1 MKMTILGSG
10 TSHGVPVI
18 ACKCKVCTSVDSRDK
33 RMRASALVQSAD
45 ASIVI
50 DTGPEFRM
58 QALRCGLE
66 KLDAVLVTHSHADHL
81 NGLDDVRIF
90 SHTKSVDPSNPDAK
104 ETEGEGLPVYANAW
118 TIRDTKNR
126 FDYIFMPVKE
136 GGGKPKI
143 LLEDTAA
150 FSAENPIRTKSICAI
165 PIPIMHGHLE
175 CNGYLLYEDAPL
187 QERKSI
193 AYLTDCS
200 SIPQETF
207 DVIAKN
213 AGTLEHLV
221 IDGLREK
228 PHSTHFSFEQALEAA
243 NILSPRHTWLTHIT
257 HNKSHTEINE
267 YVLTL
272 LEKFPALSAIV
283 KSGGS
288 VEAAYD
294 GLELSCS

>member
-18 ACKCKVCTSVDSRDK
+18 ACDCKVCTSVDSRDK
-33 RMRASALVQSAD
+33 RMRASAFVQNSD
-45 ASIVI
+45 ASLVI

-58 QALRCGLE
+58 QALRFNIK
-66 KLDAVLVTHSHADHL
+66 KLDSVLVTHSHADHL

-90 SHTKSVDPSNPDAK
+90 SHTKSVDPSNPDSK
-104 ETEGEGLPVYANAW
+104 ETEGLGIPVYANTV

-143 LLEDTAA
+143 HLEDTAS
-150 FSAENPIRTKSICAI
+150 FSAENPIRTNSICAI
-165 PIPIMHGHLE
+165 PVPIMHGHLE

-187 QERKSI
+187 QKRKSI

-200 SIPQETF
+200 AIPQETF
-207 DVIAKN
+207 DLIAKK

-243 NILSPRHTWLTHIT
+243 NILAPHHTWLTHIT
-257 HNKSHTEINE
+257 HNKSHTEIQE
-267 YVLTL
+267 YIGSVLQ
-272 LEKFPALSAIV
+272 KFPALNEIV

-288 VEAAYD
+288 VEPAYD
-294 GLELSCS
+294 GLEIFCS

>member
-1 MKMTILGSG
+1 MTILGSG

-18 ACKCKVCTSVDSRDK
+18 ACDCKVCTSVDSRDK

-45 ASIVI
+45 ASLVI

-58 QALRCGLE
+58 QAL
-66 KLDAVLVTHSHADHL
+66 KFKIKSLDSVLITHSHADHL
-81 NGLDDVRIF
+81 NGLDDIRIF
-90 SHTKSVDPSNPDAK
+90 SHTKSVDPSNPDSK
-104 ETEGEGLPVYANAW
+104 ETQGLGIPVYANAV

-136 GGGKPKI
+136 GGGKPTI
-143 LLEDTAA
+143 NLEDTKA

-165 PIPIMHGHLE
+165 PVPIMHGHLE

-187 QERKSI
+187 QKRKSI
-193 AYLTDCS
+193 AYLTDSS

-243 NILSPRHTWLTHIT
+243 NILAPRHTWLTHIT
-257 HNKSHTEINE
+257 HNKSHTEIQQ
-267 YVLTL
+267 YICSVL
-272 LEKFPALSAIV
+272 KNFPALSAIV
-283 KSGGS
+283 ESGGS
-288 VEAAYD
+288 VEPAYD